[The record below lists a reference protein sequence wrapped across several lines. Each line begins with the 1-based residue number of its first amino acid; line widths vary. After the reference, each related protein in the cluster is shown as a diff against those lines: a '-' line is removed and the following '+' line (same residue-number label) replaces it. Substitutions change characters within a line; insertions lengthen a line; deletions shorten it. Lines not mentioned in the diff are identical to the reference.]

1 MKLKYSFVVREIGGN
16 PVAVAVGQDNAKFHG
31 MVKMNHSGAFIF
43 GMLQDGVKDAEEII
57 EAVMK
62 EYDVSEENA
71 KPLVMDFVEQ
81 MRQGDL
87 LIG

>member
-43 GMLQDGVKDAEEII
+43 RMLQDGVKDAEEII

-62 EYDVSEENA
+62 EYAVSKENA